1 MKTKFT
7 FLSLLF
13 LCIATNITA
22 QYISGNVICDQ
33 NEPVEFANIALF
45 SLPDSTLITG
55 AVTNENGH
63 FSLNANGSANN
74 AFLQI
79 SFIGYE
85 TQTVSAAQNQTVV
98 LKTDALVLGEVLV
111 QGSLPQIRLRND
123 AIVTTVQNSVL
134 SQAGTGNDVL
144 KRLPALTGDNGSF
157 SVLGKGEA
165 IVYINNRLMRDP
177 SELDNLNSA
186 DIREV
191 EIVTNPGARYDAS
204 VKAVIRIITVRKVGD
219 GFSFDMRSS
228 VFQSSKTDLTEQLN
242 VNYRKNGWDIFG
254 TAFYSQGVWF
264 QRSDLWQKAYVDTLW
279 RQENKTSFDDRWS
292 TIRGIAGINYEISP
306 KHYTG
311 IRYTLTANPINR
323 ANGELGS
330 IVFANDEFYDKFGS
344 ILEEIGK
351 SRPTHRIN
359 AYYNGEFGELKV
371 DFNAD
376 YFSNEQSRNTRTTE
390 TSQEFD
396 DRIVTSKNN
405 VSNRL
410 IASKIIVSYPILGGQ
425 FSLGSEYTNTHRKDN
440 FQNEERIVAST
451 NTAVNEQ
458 NNSFFTEYSRAIPN
472 IGQLGVG
479 LRYENVRSEYLVND
493 LRSDEQSRNYHQW
506 FPNISFSTQ
515 LKDIGLQLSYT
526 AKTQRPSYRELRSNV
541 TYANRFTL
549 ETGNPFLKP
558 TIVHDVTLTSTWKF
572 LQLML
577 SYKNEHNAIM
587 FWTERM
593 EDNPAISILTLRNFD
608 RLPGLTAF
616 VSAAPKFGI
625 WLPQASVGM
634 IKQWMTMPFLG
645 DEITLNKP
653 MFTASLNNSFSLPKG
668 FLLTFDTR
676 FQGKGDYQNVYLKEN
691 QIVVGAGITKA
702 FLNEQLRVE
711 LKGHDILGTQKQ
723 HNLLRTS
730 QMEIY
735 QNARHNTQRV
745 ELTVRYRFNSARSK
759 YRGTGAGESQINRL

>member
-1 MKTKFT
+1 MKTLFT
-7 FLSLLF
+7 FTIFFLF
-13 LCIATNITA
+13 ASVNIIAKN
-22 QYISGNVICDQ
+22 ISGNVICEQ
-33 NEPVEFANIALF
+33 NEPIEFANIALF

-55 AVTNENGH
+55 AVTNENGE
-63 FSLNANGSANN
+63 FTLYTNGSANN

-85 TQTVSAAQNQTVV
+85 TQTISAAQNQTIT
-98 LKTDALVLGEVLV
+98 LKTDALVLGEVVV

-157 SVLGKGEA
+157 SVFGKGEA
-165 IVYINNRLMRDP
+165 IIYINNRLMRDP

-219 GFSFDMRSS
+219 GFSFDVRSS

-254 TAFYSQGVWF
+254 TAFYNQGNWF
-264 QRSDLWQKAYVDTLW
+264 QRSELWQKTYVDTLW
-279 RQENKTSFDDRWS
+279 TQENILSFDNYWNS
-292 TIRGIAGINYEISP
+292 LRGIAGINYEISP

-311 IRYTLTANPINR
+311 IRYTLTANPASR
-323 ANGELGS
+323 GNGELSS
-330 IVFANDEFYDKFGS
+330 IVLANGEFYDKFGS

-359 AYYNGEFGELKV
+359 AYYNGEFGDLKV
-371 DFNAD
+371 DINAD
-376 YFSNEQSRNTRTTE
+376 YFSNEQSVNTQTTE

-396 DRIVTSKNN
+396 DRIVTSKND

-410 IASKIIVSYPILGGQ
+410 IASKLIVSYPILGGQ
-425 FSLGSEYTNTHRKDN
+425 FLLGSEYTNTQRKDN
-440 FQNEERIVAST
+440 YQNEERIVAST
-451 NTAVNEQ
+451 NTAINEQ
-458 NNSFFTEYSRAIPN
+458 NNSFFTEYSRAISN
-472 IGQLGVG
+472 IGQFGVG

-493 LRSDEQSRNYHQW
+493 LRSDEQSRNYAQW
-506 FPNISFSTQ
+506 FPNISFATQ
-515 LKDIGLQLSYT
+515 LKDVGLQLSYT
-526 AKTQRPSYRELRSNV
+526 AKTRRPSYQQLRSNV
-541 TYANRFTL
+541 TYANRFTM

-558 TIVHDVTLTSTWKF
+558 TTVHDVTLASTWKF
-572 LQLML
+572 MQLML
-577 SYKNEHNAIM
+577 SYKNEHDAII

-593 EDNPAISILTLRNFD
+593 EDNPAISILTHRNFD
-608 RLPGLTAF
+608 RLPSLTAF

-625 WLPQASVGM
+625 WSPQASVGM
-634 IKQWMTMPFLG
+634 IKQWMTIPFI
-645 DEITLNKP
+645 DNEITLNKP
-653 MFTASLNNSFSLPKG
+653 MFTASFNNSFSLPKG

-676 FQGKGDYQNVYLKEN
+676 FQGKGNWQNVYMTEN
-691 QIVVGAGITKA
+691 QIVAGAGITKA

-711 LKGHDILGTQKQ
+711 LKGHDIFGTQRQ
-723 HNLLRTS
+723 HNLMRTK
-730 QMEIY
+730 QMEFY
-735 QNARHNTQRV
+735 QYARHNTQRV